1 MRRTFR
7 REVQQSTPQEVSPLL
22 QKANFAFTDG
32 EYARA
37 AELFEQVARTVE
49 DQGSPRASNLYLRA
63 GHSRI
68 LAKQELL
75 GIPSIRRGLE
85 LLAKSRKYQK
95 LHQAGTKAMADLK
108 SCGLS
113 DEAAIIQKWLK
124 SILTEVPTAQ
134 LPVRHPILPSQCPSC
149 AAPLRPDDVEWLDK
163 ETAECGYCGNVVR

>member
-7 REVQQSTPQEVSPLL
+7 REVRSTSPQEVLPIL
-22 QKANFAFTDG
+22 QEANYAFADG
-32 EYARA
+32 EYSHA
-37 AELFEQVARTVE
+37 AEFFEQVARTAD

-63 GHSRI
+63 GHARI

-75 GIPSIRRGLE
+75 GIPSFRRGLE
-85 LLAKSRKYQK
+85 LLAKSGKYQK
-95 LHQAGTKAMADLK
+95 LHQAGTKAMAELK

-113 DEAAIIQKWLK
+113 DEAAVIQKWLK

-134 LPVRHPILPSQCPSC
+134 LPIRRPTLPAQCPSC